1 MSNSSLIPSYKI
13 VLLGDSGVGKS
24 SLTSQFVNNTFS
36 EFQEST
42 IGAAFFS
49 KSFSVDNQ
57 ACKLDIWDTAG
68 QERYHSLT
76 PMYYRGAKI
85 AIVVFDLTKPST
97 YERMK
102 EWSSEV
108 STVSDNIIITV
119 VGNKTDLEN
128 DRLVAVDDARQFCLD
143 NGFEYFECSA
153 KNNTNIHKMFES
165 SVRKVPIDEE
175 ITNISS
181 FHLNS
186 NVKIKKRC
194 C

>member
-1 MSNSSLIPSYKI
+1 MKF
-13 VLLGDSGVGKS
+13 LLY
-24 SLTSQFVNNTFS
+24 Q
-36 EFQEST
+36 
-42 IGAAFFS
+42 
-49 KSFSVDNQ
+49 
-57 ACKLDIWDTAG
+57 
-68 QERYHSLT
+68 
-76 PMYYRGAKI
+76 
-85 AIVVFDLTKPST
+85 
-97 YERMK
+97 
-102 EWSSEV
+102 
-108 STVSDNIIITV
+108 ITV

-128 DRLVAVDDARQFCLD
+128 DRLVAVDDARQFCLA